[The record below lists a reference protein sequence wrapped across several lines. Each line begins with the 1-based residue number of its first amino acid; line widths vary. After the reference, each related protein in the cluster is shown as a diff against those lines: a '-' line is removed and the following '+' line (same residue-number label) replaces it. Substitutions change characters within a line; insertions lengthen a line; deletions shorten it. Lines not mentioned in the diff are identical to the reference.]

1 MLLLLNRFK
10 SNQITVRLGE
20 FDFNEQTS
28 ASRID
33 HSVAAIYMHERYDP
47 STYVN
52 DVSILKLEKKV
63 NFTDYVRP
71 ICRPHLDI
79 FIDNQSAFVAGN
91 LSKL

>member
-1 MLLLLNRFK
+1 MLLALPKSPTQNSLKQKYLNIM
-10 SNQITVRLGE
+10 S
-20 FDFNEQTS
+20 NEQTS

-63 NFTDYVRP
+63 K
-71 ICRPHLDI
+71 I
-79 FIDNQSAFVAGN
+79 FKIYMGMR
-91 LSKL
+91 